1 MRTTKYC
8 FLIFITVILL
18 AICSCTKGGSDLNI
32 EISPPDKSLVDLASK
47 IYDETELLELTKFNG
62 SLNELNIKYPIE
74 CLRED
79 NGIYRVSYLG
89 DGSIAIFLFDGS
101 GNRVVGSTYSTQ
113 LLKSDFDGLVKGR
126 SLDEV
131 RAIDPNGEYLFL
143 YTGRNDT
150 PKVSSHY
157 TKDGYLITIEYD
169 VSNVIISINEELIRK
184 RETRGR
190 FSCLLFLTIRR

>member
-1 MRTTKYC
+1 MRLIKY
-8 FLIFITVILL
+8 FSLISVITMLFVM
-18 AICSCTKGGSDLNI
+18 CSCAKGGSDLNI
-32 EISPPDKSLVDLASK
+32 EISPSDKRLVDLASK

-62 SLNELNIKYPIE
+62 SLNELNIQYPIE
-74 CLRED
+74 CVRED

-101 GNRVVGSTYSTQ
+101 GNRFLGSTHSTQ
-113 LLKSDFDGLVKGR
+113 LLKSDFDGLVEGQ

-131 RAIDPNGEYLFL
+131 RAIDPNGEYFFL

-169 VSNVIISINEELIRK
+169 VSNVIISINEELI
-184 RETRGR
+184 
-190 FSCLLFLTIRR
+190 

>member
-1 MRTTKYC
+1 MRLTKYN
-8 FLIFITVILL
+8 FLILIIMMLFM
-18 AICSCTKGGSDLNI
+18 ICSCAKGGSDLNI

-47 IYDETELLELTKFNG
+47 IYDG
-62 SLNELNIKYPIE
+62 SLNELNTKYPIE

-79 NGIYRVSYLG
+79 NGMYRVSYLG
-89 DGSIAIFLFDGS
+89 DGNLAIFLFDSS
-101 GNRVVGSTYSTQ
+101 GNKLFGSIYSTQ
-113 LLKSDFDGLVKGR
+113 SLKSDFDRLVKGQ

-143 YTGRNDT
+143 YTGRNDA

-169 VSNVIISINEELIRK
+169 VSNVITSINEELI
-184 RETRGR
+184 
-190 FSCLLFLTIRR
+190 

>member
-1 MRTTKYC
+1 MRLTKYYS
-8 FLIFITVILL
+8 LISIIVMLL
-18 AICSCTKGGSDLNI
+18 VMCSCTKGGSDLNI
-32 EISPPDKSLVDLASK
+32 EISSPDKSLVDLASK

-74 CLRED
+74 CMRED
-79 NGIYRVSYLG
+79 NGMYRVSYLG
-89 DGSIAIFLFDGS
+89 DGSIAIFLFDGL
-101 GNRVVGSTYSTQ
+101 GNRVLGSTYSTQ
-113 LLKSDFDGLVKGR
+113 LLKSDFDGLEKGR

-169 VSNVIISINEELIRK
+169 VSNVIISMNEELI
-184 RETRGR
+184 
-190 FSCLLFLTIRR
+190 

>member
-1 MRTTKYC
+1 MR
-8 FLIFITVILL
+8 LIKSFALISITILL
-18 AICSCTKGGSDLNI
+18 FLLCSCAKGGSYLKI
-32 EISPPDKSLVDLASK
+32 EISPSDKSLIDLASK
-47 IYDETELLELTKFNG
+47 IYDEAQLLELAKFNG
-62 SLNELNIKYPIE
+62 SIDELNAQYPIE

-79 NGIYRVSYLG
+79 NGMYRVSYLG

-101 GNRVVGSTYSTQ
+101 GNRFFGSTYSTQ
-113 LLKSDFDGLVKGR
+113 LLKSDFDGLVKGQ

-169 VSNVIISINEELIRK
+169 VSNVIISINEELI
-184 RETRGR
+184 
-190 FSCLLFLTIRR
+190 

>member
-1 MRTTKYC
+1 MRLTKYY
-8 FLIFITVILL
+8 FLIFIIVMLL
-18 AICSCTKGGSDLNI
+18 VICSCTKGGSDLNI

-47 IYDETELLELTKFNG
+47 IYEETELLELMKFSG

-79 NGIYRVSYLG
+79 NGMYRVSYLG
-89 DGSIAIFLFDGS
+89 DESVVIFLFDGS
-101 GNRVVGSTYSTQ
+101 GNRLFASTYSTQ
-113 LLKSDFDGLVKGR
+113 LLKSDFDKLVKGQ
-126 SLDEV
+126 SLDKV

-169 VSNVIISINEELIRK
+169 VSNVITSINEKLI
-184 RETRGR
+184 
-190 FSCLLFLTIRR
+190 

>member
-1 MRTTKYC
+1 MRLTRFC
-8 FLIFITVILL
+8 SLISVIVMLFVM
-18 AICSCTKGGSDLNI
+18 CSCAKGGIDLNI

-89 DGSIAIFLFDGS
+89 DESIAILLFDGLCNIFF
-101 GNRVVGSTYSTQ
+101 GRTYITR
-113 LLKSDFDGLVKGR
+113 LLKSDFDGLVKGQ

-150 PKVSSHY
+150 PQISSHY

-169 VSNVIISINEELIRK
+169 VSNVIISINKELI
-184 RETRGR
+184 
-190 FSCLLFLTIRR
+190 

>member
-1 MRTTKYC
+1 MRLTKYYS
-8 FLIFITVILL
+8 LISIIVMLF
-18 AICSCTKGGSDLNI
+18 AMCSCAKGGSELNI
-32 EISPPDKSLVDLASK
+32 EISPPHKSLVDLASK
-47 IYDETELLELTKFNG
+47 IYDETELLELTQFNG

-74 CLRED
+74 CFRED
-79 NGIYRVSYLG
+79 NGMYRVSYLG
-89 DGSIAIFLFDGS
+89 DGSIVILLFDDS
-101 GNRVVGSTYSTQ
+101 GNKVFGGTYSTQ
-113 LLKSDFDGLVKGR
+113 LSKSNFDGLVIGQ

-169 VSNVIISINEELIRK
+169 VSNVIISINEELI
-184 RETRGR
+184 
-190 FSCLLFLTIRR
+190 

>member
-1 MRTTKYC
+1 MRLTKYY
-8 FLIFITVILL
+8 FLIFTIVMLFV
-18 AICSCTKGGSDLNI
+18 ICSCTKGGSGLNI

-47 IYDETELLELTKFNG
+47 IYDETELLELMKFNG
-62 SLNELNIKYPIE
+62 TLNELNIKYPID

-79 NGIYRVSYLG
+79 NGMYRVSYLS
-89 DGSIAIFLFDGS
+89 DGRIVIFLFDGS
-101 GNRVVGSTYSTQ
+101 GNRVLGSAYSTQ
-113 LLKSDFDGLVKGR
+113 LLKSDFDRLVKGQ

-157 TKDGYLITIEYD
+157 TKDGYLIIIEYD
-169 VSNVIISINEELIRK
+169 VSNVITSINEELI
-184 RETRGR
+184 
-190 FSCLLFLTIRR
+190 

>member
-1 MRTTKYC
+1 MKSIKYYS
-8 FLIFITVILL
+8 LISIIVMLL
-18 AICSCTKGGSDLNI
+18 VMCSCTKGGSDLNI

-101 GNRVVGSTYSTQ
+101 GNRVLGSTYSTQ

-131 RAIDPNGEYLFL
+131 RAVNIYFFILAEMIHPKYL
-143 YTGRNDT
+143 
-150 PKVSSHY
+150 
-157 TKDGYLITIEYD
+157 LIIPRTDI
-169 VSNVIISINEELIRK
+169 
-184 RETRGR
+184 
-190 FSCLLFLTIRR
+190 

>member
-1 MRTTKYC
+1 M
-8 FLIFITVILL
+8 LL
-18 AICSCTKGGSDLNI
+18 VFCSCAEGGIALNI
-32 EISPPDKSLVDLASK
+32 ETSPPDKSLVDLASK
-47 IYDETELLELTKFNG
+47 RYDETELLELTKFNG

-79 NGIYRVSYLG
+79 NGMYRASYLG
-89 DGSIAIFLFDGS
+89 DESIAIFLFDNS
-101 GNRVVGSTYSTQ
+101 GNSLFVDTHSTQ
-113 LLKSDFDGLVKGR
+113 LLKSDFAKLVKGQ

-131 RAIDPNGEYLFL
+131 REMDPNGEYLFL

-169 VSNVIISINEELIRK
+169 TSNVIIRINAEL
-184 RETRGR
+184 
-190 FSCLLFLTIRR
+190 L